1 MIEWRASN
9 TRVQKNSPHFS
20 KTIHRSGGVE
30 VCCRGWAWWV
40 RWEQSFFC
48 GCVWCQCN
56 CTWFS
61 HSCPIFAEELGA
73 LPRGSGQADLTVDM
87 TGAWFGRLFLH
98 FSSLSCKKKM
108 WTTRLWVMSSPS
120 GIRCYSSM
128 AFVNSVRWH
137 CSAPNDI
144 GLYNAANSIRKG
156 SLPPGED
163 SLHVGLYRIPGP
175 WGSWVRKI

>member
-98 FSSLSCKKKM
+98 FSSLSCKKKCGQLAFESCRV
-108 WTTRLWVMSSPS
+108 RL
-120 GIRCYSSM
+120 
-128 AFVNSVRWH
+128 AFVVI
-137 CSAPNDI
+137 APWLLSTPCDDI
-144 GLYNAANSIRKG
+144 VALPMTLVSTMQQIRFVKV
-156 SLPPGED
+156 PFHPG
-163 SLHVGLYRIPGP
+163 RIPCM
-175 WGSWVRKI
+175 